1 MKPIF
6 RLIFPILSL
15 STSMTHIIWHDS
27 YSVGVTILD
36 EHHRHLAWL
45 INRLADC
52 AGDAAHTERVVD
64 VIGELTQ
71 YAMYHFEHEENLM
84 TMHGF
89 PRLEKHRGEHT
100 RFCEVI
106 TETSFGATL
115 GIIDISRLV
124 EYLISWWKNHILHED
139 MNFKMFFAARGVA

>member
-1 MKPIF
+1 
-6 RLIFPILSL
+6 
-15 STSMTHIIWHDS
+15 MTHIIWHDS

-71 YAMYHFEHEENLM
+71 YAMYHFQREEDLM
-84 TMHGF
+84 TRHGF
-89 PRLEKHRGEHT
+89 PRLDKHCGEHT

-139 MNFKMFFAARGVA
+139 MNFKIFFAARGVA